1 MSEQQGVMAVIIFLV
16 GILCGVILT
25 LITNKIRSG
34 SASPTKIKREM
45 EDYQDKVEAHF
56 DQTSE
61 KFKQMANQYQDLYK
75 HLSVGATTLCRPENI
90 APGLVADKDPL
101 STNLAIDKKTSA
113 DPVMKSGATKETTVK
128 QQQKTDSKIKAEQAK
143 TKQDASK
150 QTTKGEA
157 SKQETKGE
165 ASKQETKVEAKTT
178 KSVQN
183 KAADAAKKA

>member
-113 DPVMKSGATKETTVK
+113 DPMTKSGATKETTVK
-128 QQQKTDSKIKAEQAK
+128 QQQKTDSKIKADLAKLKAEQAK

-150 QTTKGEA
+150 QTTKGEG
-157 SKQETKGE
+157 SKQETN
-165 ASKQETKVEAKTT
+165 VEGKTT
-178 KSVQN
+178 KSVQ
-183 KAADAAKKA
+183 KKTADAAKKA